1 MASAAWARTTVAV
14 SMAMLCA
21 AGINAQ
27 PAPPAAAGQAAV
39 VDLAPVVVSG
49 VQPGPGMWKVT
60 ARDGHVLWILG
71 TVSPLPAKLDWRA
84 DEVEAVVA
92 SADEVLGPPG
102 WTLDADVGFFKGL
115 TLLPSAMKA
124 AHDPQGRRLEEI
136 LPAATYT
143 RWLAL
148 KQRYLGRDRGV
159 EKDRPLVAATR
170 LYTEALKSV
179 GLGRG
184 SPVSAVLD
192 KAYKARGL
200 KPVVTRVVIR
210 VDDPRQALKE
220 ARASP
225 LQDVQCLERTLD
237 VVEHQLPL
245 LVERANAW
253 SMGDTEALQRLALQ
267 SQYDACVGAIAESP
281 FGRRRGLAAVD
292 RQAADKWQQVA
303 RAALARNR
311 TTFAVVPVH
320 SLVAP
325 EGYLARLQQAGY
337 EVQAP

>member
-1 MASAAWARTTVAV
+1 MASAARTRMAGMLVAA
-14 SMAMLCA
+14 MACA
-21 AGINAQ
+21 AGVQAQ
-27 PAPPAAAGQAAV
+27 SPPPGTPPTV

-60 ARDGHVLWILG
+60 AGNGHVLWILG
-71 TVSPLPAKLDWRA
+71 TVSPLPAKLEWRA
-84 DEVEAVVA
+84 DEVQAVIA
-92 SADEVLGPPG
+92 SAGEVLGTPG
-102 WTLDADVGFFKGL
+102 WTVDADVGFFKGL

-136 LPAATYT
+136 LPAPLYA
-143 RWLAL
+143 RWLPL
-148 KQRYLGRDRGV
+148 KQRYLGRDGGV

-170 LYTEALKSV
+170 LYAEALKSV

-184 SPVSAVLD
+184 TPVSAILD

-200 KPVVTRVVIR
+200 KPVVTRVVIK

-220 ARASP
+220 VRAST
-225 LQDVQCLERTLD
+225 LQDVQCFQRTLD

-253 SMGDTEALQRLALQ
+253 SVGDTETLQRLAVQ
-267 SQYDACVGAIAESP
+267 SQYDACVGAVADSD
-281 FGRRRGLAAVD
+281 FGRRRGLVGVEQ
-292 RQAADKWQQVA
+292 QAAEKWLQVA
-303 RAALARNR
+303 RAALARNA

-320 SLVAP
+320 TLVQP
-325 EGYLARLQQAGY
+325 GGYLARLEQDGLQV
-337 EVQAP
+337 EAP